1 MAKRALNERRS
12 AAKQPIVGFLGATTP
27 QIWGGFLEAFQ
38 KRMRELG
45 WIDGSN
51 ITIDYR
57 WAEGQ
62 ENRYVKIAKD
72 FVRDGVD
79 IIVTSGTTPT
89 LAAKR
94 ATRTIPIVFAAA
106 GDPVGTKLVK
116 NLQRPGQNVTG
127 RSNGQIEL
135 AGKRVDEFRKLFPD
149 LKRLAIIGNLSS
161 KLIPLEVAE
170 IEKKARRLGIRTVV
184 RDTGKRK
191 EIASII
197 KNLKGEVDAIFVCTS
212 PSKTAN
218 QSIVH
223 TAAAH
228 AALPTMHAFRAYVE
242 LGGLMSYGPDFRAM
256 FGHAAELVDKILRG
270 KKPAEL
276 PVKVERKCE
285 LVINGHT
292 ARMLGMKIPKA
303 VRNRATII
311 G

>member
-1 MAKRALNERRS
+1 MATRALKERRS
-12 AAKQPIVGFLGATTP
+12 AAKQPMVGFLGATTP

-57 WAEGQ
+57 WAQGQ

-116 NLQRPGQNVTG
+116 SLQRPGQNVTG

-135 AGKRVDEFRKLFPD
+135 AGKRVDEFRKLFPE
-149 LKRLAIIGNLSS
+149 LTRLAIIGNLSS

-170 IEKKARRLGIRTVV
+170 IEKKLASSEFAPSYATPGN
-184 RDTGKRK
+184 GKR
-191 EIASII
+191 
-197 KNLKGEVDAIFVCTS
+197 S
-212 PSKTAN
+212 PPS
-218 QSIVH
+218 
-223 TAAAH
+223 
-228 AALPTMHAFRAYVE
+228 
-242 LGGLMSYGPDFRAM
+242 
-256 FGHAAELVDKILRG
+256 
-270 KKPAEL
+270 
-276 PVKVERKCE
+276 
-285 LVINGHT
+285 
-292 ARMLGMKIPKA
+292 
-303 VRNRATII
+303 
-311 G
+311 